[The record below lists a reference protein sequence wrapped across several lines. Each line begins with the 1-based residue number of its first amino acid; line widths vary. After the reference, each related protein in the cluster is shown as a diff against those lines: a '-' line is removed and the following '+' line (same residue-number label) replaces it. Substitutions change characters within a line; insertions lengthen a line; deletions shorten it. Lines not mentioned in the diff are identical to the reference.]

1 MVNKEIRAPGFVV
14 YEDGGY
20 DRELAKESV
29 GPGWTPLVDA
39 IFDKRDELKI
49 DVKIVQVKEKWG
61 GLRVYTGAFYDDAP
75 YKEFD
80 NFLIEIEKKSFT
92 ICEDC
97 GKPGKLRSGGWY
109 RTLCEEHAT
118 GRNAV
123 EPF

>member
-29 GPGWTPLVDA
+29 GEGWSTLIDA

-49 DVKIVQVKEKWG
+49 DTKIVQVKEKYG
-61 GLRVYTGAFYDDAP
+61 GLRVYTGAFYDDAAHD
-75 YKEFD
+75 EFD
-80 NFLIEIEKKSFT
+80 NFLMEMEKKSFT

-97 GKPGKLRSGGWY
+97 GKPGQLRSGGWY
-109 RTLCEEHAT
+109 RTLCDEHAN
-118 GRNAV
+118 GRDAV